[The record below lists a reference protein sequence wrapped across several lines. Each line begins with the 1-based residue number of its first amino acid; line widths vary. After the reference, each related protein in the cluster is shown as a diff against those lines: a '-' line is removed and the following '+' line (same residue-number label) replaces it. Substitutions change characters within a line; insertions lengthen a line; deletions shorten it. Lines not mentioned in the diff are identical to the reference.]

1 MVSPKPAAPEPTEI
15 AGRYQVIK
23 KLGAGAF
30 GTVYKAKD
38 KILGRMVAIKTI
50 RLEGLAAA
58 GSSLDELM
66 DRFKREAMV
75 SAQLKHPHIVTIYDI
90 GDSDGI
96 SYIAMEF
103 IDGVGLDRVIAS
115 GGALPIERAAML
127 GSQFAD
133 ALDFAHRNNVVHRDI
148 KPANIMVE
156 PGDRVKVTDFGIA
169 KVTDSG
175 EHLTVTGSLLGT
187 PSYMSPEQARGA
199 ALDGRS
205 DLFSAG
211 CVLYEMVAGRK
222 AFRGDSI
229 TGLIFKIITEEPPSL
244 KEVDPDVP
252 EEMLR
257 IVARALA
264 KTPDARYQSGRE
276 MADDLLRLTRA
287 GATPT
292 LRQTELSTAPG
303 MPPIAPTP
311 VVDGAAVPAPAPAL
325 PTMVM
330 PGTVASPA
338 TVKGAAATRV
348 APLPTPRPPSPPPP
362 AVTPGPP
369 ARGAVPPRPPAPMPT
384 PARSGG
390 GSMGLILGLVG
401 GAFVLLLALGAGAWY
416 LLRDKG
422 TNTAGGTGGGISGT
436 GTTATQ
442 PPATAPP
449 VTAAPQT
456 APPATAPPVSLGGGG
471 IAPPGTVPTDPGTR
485 PPPTQAAGPPP
496 TAGPPRTAPP
506 ATEPASPN
514 FAFLDEEGP
523 PMDGREVGGRLADG
537 YRENRGSGSSGGFGA
552 SGRFTPRARSPRD
565 LTVPERPAVAT
576 LRHIMDREE
585 ALHRKEQRY
594 GSFADLAR
602 STGFALDV
610 PISGSTFSR
619 KGYRFELKVE
629 GDSFEV
635 TALPANPGLRSFIG
649 DDSGIIRRMG
659 E

>member
-1 MVSPKPAAPEPTEI
+1 VSPKAAAAEPTEI

-90 GDSDGI
+90 GESEGT

-103 IDGVGLDRVIAS
+103 IDGVGLDRMIAS
-115 GGALPIERAAML
+115 GGKLTIERAAQM
-127 GSQFAD
+127 GSQVVD
-133 ALDFAHRNNVVHRDI
+133 ALDFAHKSNVVHRDI

-156 PGDRVKVTDFGIA
+156 DGDRVKVTDFGIA

-175 EHLTVTGSLLGT
+175 DHLTVTGSLLGT

-199 ALDGRS
+199 TLDGRS
-205 DLFSAG
+205 DLFAAG

-244 KEVDPDVP
+244 KEMDPDVP

-257 IVARALA
+257 IVAKALA
-264 KTPDARYQSGRE
+264 KTPDARYQTGRE

-287 GATPT
+287 GASPT

-303 MPPIAPTP
+303 MAPVSP
-311 VVDGAAVPAPAPAL
+311 LPGAPGGAGAPAPAL
-325 PTMVM
+325 ATMVM
-330 PGTVASPA
+330 PGTVNSPG
-338 TVKGAAATRV
+338 TVQGAAATRV
-348 APLPTPRPPSPPPP
+348 APPPTPRPPSPP
-362 AVTPGPP
+362 AVAPGPP
-369 ARGAVPPRPPAPMPT
+369 VRGAGRPAPGPS
-384 PARSGG
+384 PARSG

-401 GAFVLLLALGAGAWY
+401 GGLVLLLALGVGAWVV
-416 LLRDKG
+416 LRPKDTKV
-422 TNTAGGTGGGISGT
+422 TDSGGGVSGT
-436 GTTATQ
+436 GSTRTATPPPVTAPPVTAPPDTAPPVTAP

-449 VTAAPQT
+449 ATTGGGV
-456 APPATAPPVSLGGGG
+456 APPATLAPVTQ
-471 IAPPGTVPTDPGTR
+471 PPATR
-485 PPPTQAAGPPP
+485 
-496 TAGPPRTAPP
+496 PPRTAPP

-514 FAFLDEEGP
+514 FVFLDQEPP
-523 PMDGREVGGRLADG
+523 PMDGREAGERLAGG
-537 YRENRGSGSSGGFGA
+537 YRNNGGTNSGGNFGSSG
-552 SGRFTPRARSPRD
+552 RFRPRDRSPRD
-565 LTVPERPAVAT
+565 LAVPERPAVAT

-585 ALHRKEQRY
+585 ALHRKEQKY
-594 GSFADLAR
+594 GTFADLTRA
-602 STGFALDV
+602 TAFALDV
-610 PISGSTFSR
+610 PVSGSTFQR
-619 KGYRFELKVE
+619 KGYRFELKVD
-629 GDSFEV
+629 GNGFEV
-635 TALPANPGLRSFIG
+635 TALAASPGLRSFMG
-649 DDSGIIRRMG
+649 DDSGIIRPMG

>member
-1 MVSPKPAAPEPTEI
+1 LSSKPAAPEPTEI
-15 AGRYQVIK
+15 AGRYQVVK

-30 GTVYKAKD
+30 GTVFKAKD

-90 GDSDGI
+90 GDSDGM
-96 SYIAMEF
+96 SYLAMEF

-115 GGALPIERAAML
+115 GGKLPVERAALL
-127 GSQFAD
+127 GSQVAD
-133 ALDFAHRNNVVHRDI
+133 ALDFAHRGNVVHRDI

-156 PGDRVKVTDFGIA
+156 QGDRVKVTDFGIA

-175 EHLTVTGSLLGT
+175 DHLTVTGSLLGT

-199 ALDGRS
+199 QLDGRS

-244 KEVDPDVP
+244 KEMDPEVP

-257 IVARALA
+257 IVAKALA
-264 KTPDARYQSGRE
+264 KTPEARYQTGRE
-276 MADDLLRLTRA
+276 MADDLIRLTRA
-287 GATPT
+287 GASPT

-303 MPPIAPTP
+303 MPPIPP
-311 VVDGAAVPAPAPAL
+311 VPAGGPVPPPPAAL

-330 PGTVASPA
+330 QGTVNAPA
-338 TVKGAAATRV
+338 TVHGAAATKV
-348 APLPTPRPPSPPPP
+348 APPPGPRPTPPSSPPTRVSTPRP
-362 AVTPGPP
+362 AAT
-369 ARGAVPPRPPAPMPT
+369 PAPA

-390 GSMGLILGLVG
+390 SSMGLILGLLAVGFVFLLVVG
-401 GAFVLLLALGAGAWY
+401 GGAWY
-416 LLRDKG
+416 VLKPKEPRITD
-422 TNTAGGTGGGISGT
+422 AS
-436 GTTATQ
+436 
-442 PPATAPP
+442 PPASTLMPTAAPPSTVAPTTLAPETVPTAPP
-449 VTAAPQT
+449 TTIA
-456 APPATAPPVSLGGGG
+456 GG
-471 IAPPGTVPTDPGTR
+471 IVPPPTL
-485 PPPTQAAGPPP
+485 PPPTQPATPPPNTRPGPPP
-496 TAGPPRTAPP
+496 TTGRTNPPP
-506 ATEPASPN
+506 TEPASPN

-523 PMDGREVGGRLADG
+523 PMDGRETGGKLAEG
-537 YRENRGSGSSGGFGA
+537 YRESRGGSGGGSFGA
-552 SGRFTPRARSPRD
+552 SGRFTARPRSPRN
-565 LTVPERPAVAT
+565 LASGEKPAVAT

-585 ALHRKEQRY
+585 ALQRKEQRY
-594 GSFADLAR
+594 GSFADLTRA
-602 STGFALDV
+602 TGFALDV
-610 PISGSTFSR
+610 PISGSMFNR

-629 GDSFEV
+629 GKSFEV
-635 TALPANPGLRSFIG
+635 TALPQSPGLRSFMG
-649 DDSGIIRRMG
+649 DDSGFIRAMG